1 MSLPATALA
10 AMIFAA
16 APVDAAPRPVERDE
30 ILEAMRRSVGYDLKA
45 TTNGAR
51 LQAEVILS
59 LARAA
64 ASRDPERR
72 PFLLGHGE
80 WFSAYLERTGL
91 TAEKVPL
98 YVRLAYEHGQDV
110 VVDYRAEE
118 VLEATGREHPDLTAN
133 VVISWPPSGP
143 RRYSYED
150 ALATPRLKV
159 TNERVIRYRL
169 VSLGDLVLYDEIEG
183 LRGRPTTGLLGLLF
197 DLIGEGHVVESRMIV
212 TPDGLQIA
220 RARARKA
227 FFEVASTV
235 TVHPDG
241 RTEKGLPPDRRD
253 LLALESRLKTPLG
266 LRYRKRPSS

>member
-1 MSLPATALA
+1 MSLPATALVGT
-10 AMIFAA
+10 ILAA
-16 APVDAAPRPVERDE
+16 APADAAPRPVDRNE
-30 ILEAMRRSVGYDLKA
+30 ILEAMNRSQGYDFQA

-59 LARAA
+59 IARAVA
-64 ASRDPERR
+64 ARDPERR

-91 TAEKVPL
+91 PAVKVPL
-98 YVRLAYEHGQDV
+98 YVRLAHEHGQDV
-110 VVDYRAEE
+110 VVDHRAEE
-118 VLEATGREHPDLTAN
+118 VLEATDRERPDLAAN
-133 VVISWPPSGP
+133 VVISWPAGGP

-197 DLIGEGHVVESRMIV
+197 DLIGEGRVVESRMIV
-212 TPDGLQIA
+212 APDGLQIT

-241 RTEKGLPPDRRD
+241 RTEKGLPPERRD
-253 LLALESRLKTPLG
+253 LRDLESRLKTPLG
-266 LRYRKRPSS
+266 LRYRTRPSS